1 MSPIGLWQKKSFQ
14 NQNVNFFPPKK
25 TTFPPLICRKDRVEF
40 SRSDRVSLYL
50 ELSECY
56 RMDGQNQEAAR
67 VMQEAMQM
75 YQGKRFHILFEFAKG
90 HRGGTVMLT
99 VLVRKK

>member
-1 MSPIGLWQKKSFQ
+1 MYTLFSKKKNPQFS
-14 NQNVNFFPPKK
+14 
-25 TTFPPLICRKDRVEF
+25 PLICRKDRVEF

-75 YQGKRFHILFEFAKG
+75 YQGKRFYILFEFAKG
-90 HRGGTVMLT
+90 HRGGDCYVNSFTLY
-99 VLVRKK
+99 

>member
-1 MSPIGLWQKKSFQ
+1 MYTFFQKKT
-14 NQNVNFFPPKK
+14 
-25 TTFPPLICRKDRVEF
+25 TTFPPLIFRKDRVEF

-75 YQGKRFHILFEFAKG
+75 YQGKRFHILFEFPKG
-90 HRGGTVMLT
+90 HDGGD
-99 VLVRKK
+99 